1 MHCVWQKMVGGT
13 YPSNFNASLFKC
25 AFLAIV
31 PCRCS
36 CQVEPFLVLVK
47 PLPLSSLDPAKS
59 LAVVLDAVLVV
70 TNDERLISL
79 GDPTHASSASSS
91 VNICCCCCWESA
103 DARCAGAIAV
113 LIDIVWKQLGGSIN
127 KPPPIV
133 ESMPPSQLSS
143 GRARKSHYLQCVP
156 PRCRLR
162 FNFKLCFFRWFPPL
176 ASYSINL

>member
-1 MHCVWQKMVGGT
+1 M
-13 YPSNFNASLFKC
+13 
-25 AFLAIV
+25 
-31 PCRCS
+31 
-36 CQVEPFLVLVK
+36 EPFLVLVK

-113 LIDIVWKQLGGSIN
+113 LIDIV
-127 KPPPIV
+127 
-133 ESMPPSQLSS
+133 
-143 GRARKSHYLQCVP
+143 
-156 PRCRLR
+156 
-162 FNFKLCFFRWFPPL
+162 
-176 ASYSINL
+176 